1 MPFYVYT
8 DLYTILSQDSCDRPV
23 DLRFMDRKG
32 RERDESIFFPRAVN
46 FNVISGQGAKV
57 RASMKKK

>member
-32 RERDESIFFPRAVN
+32 RERDESIFFSRAVN
-46 FNVISGQGAKV
+46 FDVTS
-57 RASMKKK
+57 R